1 MFDYSPETISKIK
14 TTALAM
20 ATCALGSMLG
30 TYNCNYNWQHNLL
43 REGYGEY
50 DRKTGEWQLCE
61 PEVALLNRN
70 TDAIKVL
77 NGGKITINDYLTV
90 IESDLKIARDK
101 LEEQSKELVE
111 QDLLLDKYKKH
122 IKIPDENSKGS
133 KESAKRPLPKID
145 INKM

>member
-1 MFDYSPETISKIK
+1 
-14 TTALAM
+14 
-20 ATCALGSMLG
+20 MLG

-70 TDAIKVL
+70 TEAIKVL
-77 NGGKITINDYLTV
+77 NGGQVTINDYINIV
-90 IESDLKIARDK
+90 ESDLKIARDK
-101 LEEQSKELVE
+101 IEEQAKELVE
-111 QDLLLDKYKKH
+111 QDLLLDKYKKN
-122 IKIPDENSKGS
+122 IKLPDESSKSS
-133 KESAKRPLPKID
+133 KESSKRPLPKID

>member
-90 IESDLKIARDK
+90 VESDLKIARDK

-111 QDLLLDKYKKH
+111 QDLLLDKYKR
-122 IKIPDENSKGS
+122 IKSNPGTTRSKSRHGS
-133 KESAKRPLPKID
+133 SR
-145 INKM
+145 